1 MFNKIILFNS
11 VVLFYVILQI
21 YTTKMEVD
29 YLIIGSGLAGITFAE
44 TCILHHKTIMVINDN
59 SQNSTTVAG
68 GLYNPVILKRFTKIW
83 EAEAQL
89 NISIPFYKNLEQKLN
104 DNFLFKIPLLR
115 KLNSIEEQNNWFTAS
130 DKPTLSNYLNSNLEN
145 IENDFIS
152 NPYKFGKVNH
162 TGFLDTKKMKDSYTN
177 YLISKDCYSEERF
190 KYSEI
195 TIETDHIQYK
205 NIKAKQ
211 IIFAEGFGL
220 HSNPYFNNLPLDGTK
235 GELFIIKAENL
246 NLEKIINSSIWIL
259 PIGNDLY
266 KVGATYNWED
276 KTTTKT
282 ETAKKE
288 LLSNLKELISCDFEI
303 IEHLAGI
310 RPTVKDRRPLLG
322 RHHSKKNMYV
332 LNGFGTRGVLFA
344 PYLSDKLFQYIE
356 NNVELDNEI
365 SINRI
370 YKKLFR

>member
-1 MFNKIILFNS
+1 
-11 VVLFYVILQI
+11 
-21 YTTKMEVD
+21 MEVD
-29 YLIIGSGLAGITFAE
+29 YLIIGSGLAGISFAE
-44 TCILHHKTIMVINDN
+44 TCLLNHKTIMVMNNN
-59 SQNSTTVAG
+59 SQNSTTIAG
-68 GLYNPVILKRFTKIW
+68 GLYNPVVLKRFTKIW

-89 NISIPFYKNLEQKLN
+89 GISIPFYKKLEEKLSEK
-104 DNFLFKIPLLR
+104 FLYEIPLLR

-130 DKPTLSNYLNSNLEN
+130 DKPTLSNYLNINLETLQN
-145 IENDFIS
+145 KFIA
-152 NPYKFGKVNH
+152 NNYKFGKVNH
-162 TGFLDTKKMKDSYTN
+162 TGFLDTKKLKEAYTTFLNSENSYLEETFD
-177 YLISKDCYSEERF
+177 YSKLIIEENNI
-190 KYSEI
+190 K
-195 TIETDHIQYK
+195 YK

-211 IIFAEGFGL
+211 ILFAEGFGL

-235 GELFIIKAENL
+235 GELFIIKARDL
-246 NLEKIINSSIWIL
+246 NLKEIINSSIWIL

-276 KTTTKT
+276 KTTDKT
-282 ETAKKE
+282 EEGKNE
-288 LLSNLKELISCDFEI
+288 LLSNLKELISCEFEI

-322 RHHSKKNMYV
+322 RHNLKKNIYI

-344 PYLSDKLFQYIE
+344 PYLSDKLYQFIE

>member
-1 MFNKIILFNS
+1 
-11 VVLFYVILQI
+11 
-21 YTTKMEVD
+21 MEVD
-29 YLIIGSGLAGITFAE
+29 YLIIGSGLAGISFAE
-44 TCILHHKTIMVINDN
+44 TCLLNHRTILVINNN
-59 SQNSTTVAG
+59 SQNSTTIAG
-68 GLYNPVILKRFTKIW
+68 GLYNPVVLKRFTKIW

-89 NISIPFYKNLEQKLN
+89 EISIPFYKTLEEKLHEK
-104 DNFLFKIPLLR
+104 FLFEISLLR

-130 DKPTLSNYLNSNLEN
+130 DKPTLSNYLSSNLETL
-145 IENDFIS
+145 ENQFITH
-152 NPYKFGKVNH
+152 PYKFGKVNS
-162 TGFLDTKKMKDSYTN
+162 TGFLDTKKLKDTYTN
-177 YLISKDCYSEERF
+177 YLISENSYLEDTFDYSQLVVEEN
-190 KYSEI
+190 Y
-195 TIETDHIQYK
+195 IQYK

-211 IIFAEGFGL
+211 IVFAEGFGV

-246 NLEKIINSSIWIL
+246 NLAEIINSSIWIL

-276 KTTTKT
+276 KTTEKT
-282 ETAKKE
+282 EAGKNE
-288 LLSNLKELISCDFEI
+288 LRSSLKDLISCEFEI

-322 RHHSKKNMYV
+322 RHHSHKNIYI
-332 LNGFGTRGVLFA
+332 LNGMGTRGVLFA
-344 PYLSDKLFQYIE
+344 PYLSNKLYQFIE
-356 NNVELDNEI
+356 NNIELDNEI